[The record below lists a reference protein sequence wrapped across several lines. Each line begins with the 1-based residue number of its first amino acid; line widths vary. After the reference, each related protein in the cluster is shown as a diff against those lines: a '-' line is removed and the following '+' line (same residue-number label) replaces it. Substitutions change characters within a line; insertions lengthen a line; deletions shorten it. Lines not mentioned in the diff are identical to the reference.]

1 MSKCVLLLHQ
11 KYYRRKKM
19 NIDKRNNYDGEMVK
33 NGIDTFSGYIC
44 TNATEIPKEVSQN
57 IAQFNIKKPNEKIF
71 VKVNANKSAS
81 GERLVTRY
89 KDFVTKVNQILNA
102 FDCKYEDMDIV
113 RADFCFNSANEQSF
127 EDYQKLH
134 RLILSCLAKA
144 YEYKNCYVSCNL
156 WDFERLSIAIK
167 KDDSEAEN
175 YNRARASD
183 GRDESANRLELR
195 SKRMSGTNIKY
206 QFMEKWFERLDKSLK
221 QFENVQEE
229 YNNHLE
235 KLYKEDL
242 AKPKKERNYLSLES
256 FLLQYKECIYARKQ
270 MIDLMGRF
278 EEVGKEKAEKRAD
291 KFKEKHKIEYFS
303 KADLRY
309 IIDVLKQKTR
319 EYFEE

>member
-1 MSKCVLLLHQ
+1 
-11 KYYRRKKM
+11 M
-19 NIDKRNNYDGEMVK
+19 NIDKRNNYDGDMVK
-33 NGIDTFSGYIC
+33 NGIHTFSGYIW

-81 GERLVTRY
+81 GERLITRY
-89 KDFVTKVNQILNA
+89 KDFVIKVNKILGA
-102 FDCKYEDMDIV
+102 FNCKYEDMDIV

-127 EDYQKLH
+127 GDYQKLH

-175 YNRARASD
+175 YNKARASD

-195 SKRMSGTNIKY
+195 SKRMSGTDIKY
-206 QFMEKWFERLDKSLK
+206 QFMEKWFERLDKALK
-221 QFENVQEE
+221 QFENVQDE

-242 AKPKKERNYLSLES
+242 AKPPKERNYLSLDG

-270 MIDLMGRF
+270 MIDLLSRF
-278 EEVGKEKAEKRAD
+278 EEVGEEKAEKRAN

-309 IIDVLKQKTR
+309 IIDVLKKKTR